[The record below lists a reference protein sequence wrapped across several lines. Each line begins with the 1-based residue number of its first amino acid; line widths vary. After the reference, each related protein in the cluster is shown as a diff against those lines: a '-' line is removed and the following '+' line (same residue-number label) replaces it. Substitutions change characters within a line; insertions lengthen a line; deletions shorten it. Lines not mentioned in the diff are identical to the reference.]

1 MSHDPAVCLEDA
13 ANACQLILQFT
24 ENMTEA
30 EYVADIKTQS
40 AVERQFEIIGEALNR
55 IKHIDAE
62 LLSGVDNWRE
72 IIGFRNVIA
81 HGYDVIENEIVWN
94 SIEKDIPALLN
105 QLIQLINSCS

>member
-1 MSHDPAVCLEDA
+1 MPHDSSVCLEDA
-13 ANACQLILQFT
+13 ANSCRLILQFT

-30 EYVADIKTQS
+30 EYVADLKTQS

-55 IKHIDAE
+55 IKHIDVE
-62 LLSGVDNWRE
+62 LLAGVDNWRE

-81 HGYDVIENEIVWN
+81 HGYDVVENEIVWN

-105 QLIQLINSCS
+105 QLIQLISNCS